1 MNQLNLCYAVPSIF
15 ILSMDILSTVYS
27 LSFIR
32 KTDSKISEFDSV
44 AFKTDLKLYW
54 NGLTD
59 FDFNKK
65 LQHLI
70 ESIQLL
76 T

>member
-1 MNQLNLCYAVPSIF
+1 MSFHPFSFFCQ
-15 ILSMDILSTVYS
+15 LSTVCSQYEK
-27 LSFIR
+27 LIQR
-32 KTDSKISEFDSV
+32 SEFDSA

-65 LQHLI
+65 LQHFI
-70 ESIQLL
+70 ELIQLL